1 MAEDKV
7 YSILTN
13 RGAELEAEAIAT
25 NTPVILNKFVV
36 GDANGAASVI
46 PDPSQT
52 SLIHELYR
60 GSIQAVSCEDNHI
73 TFQLYIPPEVGGYTI
88 KEIGIL
94 TNNGELYSVGRSPDI
109 IKPNGSNG
117 AVVAI
122 TFKYT
127 LAVSSTDSVSVVIY
141 DEYITP
147 KEGDARYL
155 KIAENLSEIKS
166 KGKPAQTA
174 ARENIGIDGDIAYRD
189 QGNTFQYENKF
200 KEDISFIEDN
210 VYLNWPTNR
219 LSACGLMFGGGLSD
233 GAGLFVYPNNEAQV
247 QSTYRVALRVPN
259 VDKAFIRDAGD
270 NYYKIWNEGN
280 LTPVRKVNNISPDA
294 NGNVTIA
301 GGIRGVQLGSE
312 IYLNRNDSD
321 GSHRPPR
328 GYVLTGAHSNY
339 NDSNWELDH
348 VYAAPVQVT
357 SDGNNWVTISAL

>member
-109 IKPNGSNG
+109 IKPNSSNG
-117 AVVAI
+117 AVVTL

-127 LAVSSTDSVSVVIY
+127 LVVSSTDSVSVVIY

-155 KIAENLSEIKS
+155 KIAENLSEIKRN
-166 KGKPAQTA
+166 GGQAA
-174 ARENIGIDGDIAYRD
+174 ARGNIGIDGEIAYRD
-189 QGNTFQYENKF
+189 KDNTFQYENKF

-210 VYLNWPTNR
+210 AYLNWPRDR
-219 LSACGLMFGGGLSD
+219 LSSCGLLFGGGLND
-233 GAGLFVYPNNEAQV
+233 GAGLFVYPNNEAQIL
-247 QSTYRVALRVPN
+247 STYRVTLRVPTVN
-259 VDKAFIRDAGD
+259 SAFIRDAGD
-270 NYYKIWNEGN
+270 NYYKIWNEGD
-280 LTPVRKVNNISPDA
+280 LRPVKTVNNQSPDA
-294 NGNVTIA
+294 NGNVNVQSANYVT
-301 GGIRGVQLGSE
+301 GIRLGAQSTAL
-312 IYLNRNDSD
+312 IPFVAPN
-321 GSHRPPR
+321 GC
-328 GYVLTGAHSNY
+328 VLTGYVEVESDRPV
-339 NDSNWELDH
+339 NDVMSYRPMQQQINGG
-348 VYAAPVQVT
+348 A
-357 SDGNNWVTISAL
+357 WVTVPSV